1 MNKVVLIGNMGDFA
15 KVTEFNNGAKVARFQ
30 LATHFG
36 VETKWYRMFAWGNIA
51 QFIERFGSK
60 GKQIVVTGR
69 LVERT
74 YVTKEGVTKKVEEIE
89 VRHVVGI

>member
-15 KVTEFNNGAKVARFQ
+15 KVTEFNTGAKVARFQ

-36 VETKWYRMFAWGNIA
+36 LETKWYHMFAWGNIA

-89 VRHVVGI
+89 VRHVVGM